1 MAARCKAVMKRSPQ
15 RKRLHV
21 RSKRMV
27 VGSPVHE
34 GSEPQDLEAR
44 TQIPVISGWVVIS
57 LPLSLE
63 VTATREELD
72 KVAILSV
79 VEGYVNES
87 SVLEVALA
95 IINR

>member
-1 MAARCKAVMKRSPQ
+1 MGGNFASLSPEVM
-15 RKRLHV
+15 
-21 RSKRMV
+21 
-27 VGSPVHE
+27 
-34 GSEPQDLEAR
+34 
-44 TQIPVISGWVVIS
+44 
-57 LPLSLE
+57 
-63 VTATREELD
+63 ATREELD